1 MSKEVEKIE
10 EKNQE
15 IEQGEVV
22 ELKPVETATQKKPNI
37 FKRAASKIGAGIR
50 QVRES
55 PVACA
60 IGAGIGALATL
71 GVQAYLSHRFMED
84 VGIGDPVEVED
95 LGEVTDETET
105 EEIMN
110 E

>member
-1 MSKEVEKIE
+1 MSKNVVEQVE
-10 EKNQE
+10 NQE
-15 IEQGEVV
+15 VIEQGDVI
-22 ELKPVETATQKKPNI
+22 ELKPEEPVAQKKPNI
-37 FKRAASKIGAGIR
+37 FKRAVSKIGAGIR

-71 GVQAYLSHRFMED
+71 GVQAYLSHRSLED
-84 VGIGDPVEVED
+84 VDVTNPIETED
-95 LGEVTDETET
+95 LGETTVDETAEV
-105 EEIMN
+105 MN